1 MTQIDA
7 QIASV
12 DADSVKSQIL
22 IKVLIMTKFQFCAQ
36 QCSKRPS
43 EGYTKVEIVQKSSET
58 Y

>member
-7 QIASV
+7 QIAL

-22 IKVLIMTKFQFCAQ
+22 IKVLIMTKFQLCAQ
-36 QCSKRPS
+36 QCSKGPS